1 MVSNRV
7 DVVIVGAGLSGL
19 MTARLLQ
26 ESGLQVQV
34 LEARQAV
41 GGRLQSTLT
50 TTGSVVDLGGQWG
63 GATHHRLAALVEDLG
78 LERYPSHYAGDGVLF
93 WRGQR
98 LQAPLVDGHDD
109 SLLFFEPGAL
119 DLDPAIWVATRDLQ
133 RSLGDLVSRIDRQRP
148 WLTQDAERLDRIS
161 VASWAASLCSEPLA
175 ELPLSWLCRVGGSGG
190 FEPWEASI
198 LHLAWT
204 QAVAPQA
211 DNPESW
217 LVRGGVAPMAQR
229 MAEQLSLKSPG
240 SVLLEAPVQEV
251 SQDNDGVDVRIEG
264 GPTIRARAVVVAVPP
279 QQRLGIHFQPPLP
292 AAHSAFVQRSPMGAM
307 TKILAIYDQAFWREL
322 GLNGLGVGNL
332 NVLELTADSGP
343 PEGTPGI
350 LAAFASG
357 QRALRLGAL
366 GPSQQREAI
375 LSDLQ
380 ALWGPQAREP
390 VELIVKPWTGEPWIG
405 GAFTSFPLPGSW
417 TSCAALAAGNQGGP
431 GPCDHGRV
439 LWAGTEASAR
449 WPGYCEGALE
459 AAERAAQA
467 AEQWCLAR

>member
-1 MVSNRV
+1 
-7 DVVIVGAGLSGL
+7 
-19 MTARLLQ
+19 
-26 ESGLQVQV
+26 
-34 LEARQAV
+34 
-41 GGRLQSTLT
+41 
-50 TTGSVVDLGGQWG
+50 
-63 GATHHRLAALVEDLG
+63 
-78 LERYPSHYAGDGVLF
+78 
-93 WRGQR
+93 
-98 LQAPLVDGHDD
+98 
-109 SLLFFEPGAL
+109 
-119 DLDPAIWVATRDLQ
+119 
-133 RSLGDLVSRIDRQRP
+133 
-148 WLTQDAERLDRIS
+148 
-161 VASWAASLCSEPLA
+161 
-175 ELPLSWLCRVGGSGG
+175 LSWLCRVGGSGG

-217 LVRGGVAPMAQR
+217 LVRGGIAPMAQQ

-240 SVLLEAPVQEV
+240 SVLLEAPVEEV
-251 SQDNDGVDVRIEG
+251 SQDNDGIYVRIEG
-264 GPTIRARAVVVAVPP
+264 GLTIRARAVVVAVPP

-292 AAHSAFVQRSPMGAM
+292 AAHSGLVQRSPMGAM
-307 TKILAIYDQAFWREL
+307 TKILAIYDHAFWREQ

-366 GPSQQREAI
+366 DPSQQRKAI
-375 LSDLQ
+375 LSDFQ
-380 ALWGPQAREP
+380 ALWGPQASEP
-390 VELIVKPWTGEPWIG
+390 VQLIVKPWTGEPWIG

-417 TSCAALAAGNQGGP
+417 TSYGALAAGDQGGP

-439 LWAGTEASAR
+439 LWAGTEASPR

-459 AAERAAQA
+459 AAERAARA
-467 AEQWCLAR
+467 AQQWCLAR